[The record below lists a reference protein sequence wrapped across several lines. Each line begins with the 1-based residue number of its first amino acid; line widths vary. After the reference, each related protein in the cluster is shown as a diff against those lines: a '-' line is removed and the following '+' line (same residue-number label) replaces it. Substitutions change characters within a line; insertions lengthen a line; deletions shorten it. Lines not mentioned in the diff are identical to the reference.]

1 MISSVCVSSYRGR
14 KSGNKP
20 PSKACL
26 KEDMARGE
34 DSDKIIINVGG
45 TRHETYKSTLRTL
58 PGTRLAWL
66 ADPDPQVSSDASAAP
81 PPSSEFFFDR
91 HPGIFAYVLN
101 YYRTGKLHC
110 PADVCG
116 PLFEE
121 ELAFWG
127 IDETDVEPCC
137 WMTYRQHRDAEE
149 ALEIFEPPDPD
160 DADDDREVPRRFGI
174 EDCPDRSRGC
184 CQVWQP
190 KVWALFDDPYSSR
203 AARVMA
209 LASLFFILV
218 SITTFCLETHEAFNE
233 LQNRTDVVFDGN
245 VTREVES
252 REMVTK
258 PILTLVEGVCVV
270 WFTFE
275 FLMRIVS
282 CPNKVVFVKNAL
294 NIIDF
299 VAILP
304 FYLEMG
310 LRGLS
315 SKAANDV
322 LGFLRVVRFV
332 RILRIFKLTRHFV
345 GLRVLGHTL
354 RASVNEFLLLI
365 IFLALGVLIFA
376 TMIYYAERI
385 GAQPNDPTGSNHTHF
400 KNIPISFWW
409 AVVTMTTLGYGDM
422 YPQTWLG
429 MMVGALCALAGV
441 LTIAMPVPV
450 IVNNFG
456 MYYSLAMA
464 KQKLPKKKKKHNP
477 NPDAPTDSAS
487 FGKSETNSHRDST
500 QSDTCPLAAEENV
513 SRNRSDSKQ
522 NGDANVALS
531 EEEGCSL
538 TQPLSP
544 SEKWSLRCSRGR
556 DKSKKEGTCF
566 LLTSG
571 DPNVFSCK
579 TALLPTCRAR

>member
-20 PSKACL
+20 PSKTCL
-26 KEDMARGE
+26 KEEMTRGE
-34 DSDKIIINVGG
+34 DSEKIVINVGG

-66 ADPDPQVSSDASAAP
+66 ADPPETNTNKESLPVGHISP
-81 PPSSEFFFDR
+81 TTNELFFDR

-149 ALEIFEPPDPD
+149 ALDIFEPPDPD
-160 DADDDREVPRRFGI
+160 DTDDELPRRFGI
-174 EDCPDRSRGC
+174 EDCPERSRGC
-184 CQVWQP
+184 CEVCQP
-190 KVWALFDDPYSSR
+190 KIWALFEDPYSSR
-203 AARVMA
+203 AARV
-209 LASLFFILV
+209 
-218 SITTFCLETHEAFNE
+218 
-233 LQNRTDVVFDGN
+233 
-245 VTREVES
+245 
-252 REMVTK
+252 VTK
-258 PILTLVEGVCVV
+258 PILTVVEGVCVV
-270 WFTFE
+270 WFTLE
-275 FLMRIVS
+275 FFVRIVC
-282 CPNKVVFVKNAL
+282 CPDKLLFIKNML
-294 NIIDF
+294 NVIDF

-310 LRGLS
+310 LSGLSS
-315 SKAANDV
+315 SKAASDI

-354 RASVNEFLLLI
+354 RASVNEFCLLI
-365 IFLALGVLIFA
+365 VFLALGVLIFA

-385 GAQPNDPTGSNHTHF
+385 GAQPDDPRGSKHTHF

-464 KQKLPKKKKKHNP
+464 KQKLPKKKKAHNP
-477 NPDAPTDSAS
+477 NPDAPTDTAS
-487 FGKSETNSHRDST
+487 FGKSVTNSPRDST
-500 QSDTCPLAAEENV
+500 QSDTCPLAAEENIN
-513 SRNRSDSKQ
+513 RNRSDSKQ
-522 NGDANVALS
+522 NGDANLALS
-531 EEEGCSL
+531 SDEGCSL

-544 SEKWSLRCSRGR
+544 SEKWNLRHGHGRKHARSVRGN
-556 DKSKKEGTCF
+556 KATKKEATCF

-571 DPNVFSCK
+571 DFSCTGGEHTIRTESCK
-579 TALLPTCRAR
+579 DILAATGNYAQPEITTLT